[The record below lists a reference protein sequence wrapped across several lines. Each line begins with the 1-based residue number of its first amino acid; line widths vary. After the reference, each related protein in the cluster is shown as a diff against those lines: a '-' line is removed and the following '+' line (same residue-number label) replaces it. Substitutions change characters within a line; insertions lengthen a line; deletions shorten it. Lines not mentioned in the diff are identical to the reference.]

1 MTAAPASLG
10 RRTTFAT
17 LSAVRLSLAIL
28 VVASVSAFDGAL
40 AAAAP
45 PKPISPT
52 SAVSQYIE
60 SLPASDGPRFTRSRG
75 SAQSALAPLPPA
87 AAQAVRRE
95 GGPQAQTLVEIASDP
110 AFAAPASRPA
120 TKAAPRGGGGTKA
133 APSGGATTKTAASS
147 PPVAGTGAEAGAAGA
162 AAGTLGRS
170 WVLLAGLLGVSALVV
185 GARRVT

>member
-28 VVASVSAFDGAL
+28 VVASVSAFHGAL

-75 SAQSALAPLPPA
+75 SAQSARAPLPPA

-120 TKAAPRGGGGTKA
+120 TKA